1 MPVARNGWG
10 VKFSV
15 YKGENILLT
24 FISLYTGQTVIR
36 YFTNEDEAVEFINF
50 ITQQDAR
57 DEIEA

>member
-36 YFTNEDEAVEFINF
+36 YFTDEDDAVKYLNYITTQNPNETVDY
-50 ITQQDAR
+50 
-57 DEIEA
+57 